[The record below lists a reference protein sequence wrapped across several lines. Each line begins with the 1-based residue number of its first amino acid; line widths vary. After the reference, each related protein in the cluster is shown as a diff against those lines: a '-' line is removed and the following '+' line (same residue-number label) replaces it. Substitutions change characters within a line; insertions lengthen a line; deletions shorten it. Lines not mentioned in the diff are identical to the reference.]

1 MDITKLSSLLTIKDD
16 GCDVTVYL
24 GWVPVA
30 SITEE
35 DGFWY
40 PSVIATCEHSSMKEI
55 VTMGCASKE
64 EAFAK
69 VVKWFSP

>member
-1 MDITKLSSLLTIKDD
+1 MDITKLASMLTLKDD
-16 GCDVTVYL
+16 GCEVTVYL

-40 PSVIATCEHSSMKEI
+40 PAVIATCEHSSMKEI
-55 VTMGCASKE
+55 GYLYDTKE
-64 EAFAK
+64 DAFACI
-69 VVKWFSP
+69 VKWFSP